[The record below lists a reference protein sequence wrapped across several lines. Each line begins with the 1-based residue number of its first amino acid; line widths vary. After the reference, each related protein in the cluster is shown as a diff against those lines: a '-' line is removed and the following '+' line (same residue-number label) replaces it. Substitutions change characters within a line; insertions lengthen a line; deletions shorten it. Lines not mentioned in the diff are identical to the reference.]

1 MTRSSKALA
10 LFAFFL
16 SSLTTACANDGRVQ
30 AGAGTSGGAQP
41 GWEATGPLVVA
52 SARLTLAPRLLREA
66 ATTRLEL
73 RTPEGK
79 ALNLIR
85 TRQERIG
92 ERGIA
97 WHGRVENDSGS
108 TATIVENGGAV
119 AGTIFTSTGQY
130 RLSGEDGR
138 VVIERIDPAQ
148 FPPEGE
154 PIARPG
160 RTDAL
165 ADPAADTCTTDSGA
179 DIDVMV
185 VYTDDTRAAAGGT
198 AAMEAE
204 VYLAIAVSNQTYVN
218 SNITQRLRLVHMVEV
233 NYAETGNANTDL
245 AWLQS
250 NASIQTLRNTFAA
263 DNVVMLT
270 QTSNYCGLAYFM
282 SSVGNGFN
290 THAYGVVLR
299 SCASGNLSFPHELGH
314 NMSADHDWNSAT
326 STTPF
331 AFNRGFQRPTPSVA
345 NTSPW
350 RTVMAY
356 ACANNVNCGRIPYWS
371 NPNVVYPGPTADP
384 TGVSGGSQPADNA
397 QVLNLTAQTVA
408 NFRCSSAGRADV
420 WMKDRWNDTGAE
432 PEPQT
437 AGLPMWESP
446 YIWVRNS
453 QDAALVHQ
461 HEHQNPEFGSP
472 NWAYVKLHNG
482 GPAQTG
488 NLELWVAQA
497 SAGLVWQGSW
507 TQIGSVPTTI
517 AANSTRIVEIPW
529 PNLPGAGH
537 YCLIARWVS
546 SSDPMNAE
554 GPDINANTIAN
565 NNIVWRNVNI
575 VTPDP
580 LETFIVRIENPTRL
594 PALTRLR
601 FHFPRNANQRSF
613 DSVGEIEF
621 EFDKRLASLS
631 TGNARP
637 VGLLRTRNGWSFARG
652 AEMAELRGLL
662 LEPGQG
668 GTVIVRLRRTA
679 GSAPADVYRL
689 RVEQW
694 RDPRRGDDGE
704 ASARPLLVGGVSYDI
719 RTGGRTVYVPP
730 RGQ

>member
-1 MTRSSKALA
+1 MTRSSKAFA

-16 SSLTTACANDGRVQ
+16 SGLATACANDGRVQ
-30 AGAGTSGGAQP
+30 VGAGTSSGAQP
-41 GWEATGPLVVA
+41 AWAATGPLVVR
-52 SARLTLAPRLLREA
+52 SARLALAPRLLREA

-73 RTPEGK
+73 QTPEGK
-79 ALNLIR
+79 ALNLVRI
-85 TRQERIG
+85 RQERIG

-97 WHGRVENDSGS
+97 WHGRVENDAGS
-108 TATIVENGGAV
+108 TAVIVENGGAV

-130 RLSGEDGR
+130 RLGGEEGR
-138 VVIERIDPAQ
+138 VVIERIDSAQ
-148 FPPEGE
+148 FPREGE
-154 PIARPG
+154 PIARSG
-160 RTDAL
+160 RAEAF

-204 VYLAIAVSNQTYVN
+204 VYLAVAVSNQTYVN
-218 SNITQRLRLVHMVEV
+218 SNVTQRLRLVHTVEV

-245 AWLQS
+245 NWLQG
-250 NASIQTLRNTFAA
+250 NAGIQTLRNTFAA

-290 THAYGVVLR
+290 PYAYGVVLR

-314 NMSADHDWNSAT
+314 NMSAAHDWSNDAGT
-326 STTPF
+326 LPYLF
-331 AFNRGFQRPTPSVA
+331 GHGFQKPTPSV
-345 NTSPW
+345 SVVQPW

-356 ACANNVNCGRIPYWS
+356 ACSGVTCGRIPYWS
-371 NPNVVYPGPTADP
+371 NPNVFYPGPTADAMGV
-384 TGVSGGSQPADNA
+384 TGGTQPADNA
-397 QVLNLTAQTVA
+397 QVLNLTALTVA

-432 PEPQT
+432 PEPLT

-446 YIWVRNS
+446 YIWIRNS
-453 QDAALVHQ
+453 QDATLAHQ

-482 GPAQTG
+482 GPARTG

-497 SAGLVWQGSW
+497 SAGLTWQGSW
-507 TQIGSVPTTI
+507 TQVGSIPTTI
-517 AANSTRIVEIPW
+517 AAGSTRIVEVPW
-529 PNLPGAGH
+529 PTLPGTGH
-537 YCLIARWVS
+537 YCLVARWVAA
-546 SSDPMNAE
+546 SDPMNTE

-580 LETFIVRIENPTRL
+580 LETFSMRIENPTRL
-594 PALTRLR
+594 PTRTTLR
-601 FHFPRNANQRSF
+601 FHLPRNANQRSF
-613 DSVGEIEF
+613 ASVGEMEF
-621 EFDKRLASLS
+621 ELDERLASLAAE
-631 TGNARP
+631 NVRP
-637 VGLLRTRNGWSFARG
+637 VGLVRTRRGWSFARD
-652 AEMAELRGLL
+652 AEVAELSGLL
-662 LEPGQG
+662 LDPGQG
-668 GTVIVRLRRTA
+668 GVVNVRLRRTA

-694 RDPRRGDDGE
+694 RDPRQGDDRE
-704 ASARPLLVGGVSYDI
+704 AAAGPLLVGGVSYDI